1 MDTNLIINI
10 LKAIALVAL
19 GMVIYRIYVSE
30 ALKENKLTKKQAYTD
45 PLTGRGNRHLFL
57 AILDKLI
64 EKKDKFAVCFM
75 DLDGFKQI
83 NDTMGHDAGDKVL
96 IELSNI
102 FERSLP
108 QNAKAYRL
116 GGDEFAVVIEQI
128 KTTDDITKILNN
140 LRKEF
145 EIPLI
150 IENNS
155 INLEYSLGIA
165 IYPEDANN
173 KKDLIN
179 YADDAMYYIKEHG
192 KNNYYFHNKVLKA
205 KLENKNKM
213 EKDLKQAYE
222 NNEFGVLLQ
231 PRINVK
237 DKTNISFEALLYW
250 KHPILGV
257 IHSEYFIKQA
267 EEMGLIIK
275 LDEFVLDTICKKLDE
290 MKFKGYNNVSFAMN
304 ISNRHAKRKDFVDRL
319 CNILDNY
326 SINSGE
332 ICLELTDNIN
342 VKEIDD
348 FKVLTERLKT
358 SGADIGINN
367 IELKYENLT
376 LFRGIPIDEFKVS
389 ANYIAENNENEK
401 NLLRDIIKLAR
412 DLRYHVVVTNIEN
425 DVELREILK
434 NSVCKIQGRLISSPL
449 DIDKLEELLE
459 KYDSFTD
466 TVGNIK

>member
-1 MDTNLIINI
+1 MNIEIIYGI
-10 LKAIALVAL
+10 IKGVVLVAL
-19 GMVIYRIYVSE
+19 GMLIYRIYVSGT
-30 ALKENKLTKKQAYTD
+30 LKENKLTKRQAYTD

-57 AILDKLI
+57 DVLDKLI
-64 EKKDKFAVCFM
+64 SKKEKFAVCFM

-108 QNAKAYRL
+108 QNAKSYRL
-116 GGDEFAVVIEQI
+116 GGDEFAVVMENI
-128 KTTDDITKILNN
+128 KTTEDITSILND
-140 LRKEF
+140 LKKEF

-205 KLENKNKM
+205 KLENKTKM
-213 EKDLKQAYE
+213 EKDLKQAYD

-231 PRINVK
+231 PRINVL

-250 KHPILGV
+250 KHPVLG
-257 IHSEYFIKQA
+257 IIQSEYFIKQA

-275 LDEFVLDTICKKLDE
+275 LDQLVLDTICKKLDE

-304 ISNRHAKRKDFVDRL
+304 ISNKHAKRKDFVDKL
-319 CNILDNY
+319 CSILDEY
-326 SINSGE
+326 QINSGE
-332 ICLELTDNIN
+332 ICLQLTNNIN

-358 SGADIGINN
+358 CGADIGINN
-367 IELKYENLT
+367 IELRYENLT
-376 LFRGIPIDEFKVS
+376 LFRGLPIDEFRVS
-389 ANYIAENNENEK
+389 ANYISENNENEK
-401 NLLRDIIKLAR
+401 NLLKDIIKLAR

-434 NSVCKIQGRLISSPL
+434 SNISKIQGRLIADPV
-449 DIDKLEELLE
+449 DIDRLEELLE
-459 KYDSFTD
+459 NYEKFNSK
-466 TVGNIK
+466 VKNIK

>member
-1 MDTNLIINI
+1 M
-10 LKAIALVAL
+10 
-19 GMVIYRIYVSE
+19 
-30 ALKENKLTKKQAYTD
+30 
-45 PLTGRGNRHLFL
+45 
-57 AILDKLI
+57 
-64 EKKDKFAVCFM
+64 
-75 DLDGFKQI
+75 
-83 NDTMGHDAGDKVL
+83 
-96 IELSNI
+96 
-102 FERSLP
+102 
-108 QNAKAYRL
+108 
-116 GGDEFAVVIEQI
+116 
-128 KTTDDITKILNN
+128 
-140 LRKEF
+140 
-145 EIPLI
+145 
-150 IENNS
+150 
-155 INLEYSLGIA
+155 
-165 IYPEDANN
+165 
-173 KKDLIN
+173 
-179 YADDAMYYIKEHG
+179 
-192 KNNYYFHNKVLKA
+192 
-205 KLENKNKM
+205 
-213 EKDLKQAYE
+213 
-222 NNEFGVLLQ
+222 
-231 PRINVK
+231 
-237 DKTNISFEALLYW
+237 
-250 KHPILGV
+250 
-257 IHSEYFIKQA
+257 
-267 EEMGLIIK
+267 
-275 LDEFVLDTICKKLDE
+275 DEFVLDTICKKLDE

-376 LFRGIPIDEFKVS
+376 LFRGLPIDEFKVS

>member
-1 MDTNLIINI
+1 MDTDLIFSIV
-10 LKAIALVAL
+10 KAIILIVA
-19 GMVIYRIYVSE
+19 GMFLYRMYVSE
-30 ALKENKLTKKQAYTD
+30 ALREHKQTKKQAYTD

-57 AILDKLI
+57 SVLDKLI

-83 NDTMGHDAGDKVL
+83 NDTMGHEAGDKVL
-96 IELSNI
+96 IELANI

-108 QNAKAYRL
+108 KSARAYRL
-116 GGDEFAVVIEQI
+116 GGDEFAVIIEQI
-128 KTTDDITKILNN
+128 STTDDIIRVVNSLK
-140 LRKEF
+140 KEF
-145 EIPLI
+145 EVPLI
-150 IENNS
+150 IENTS

-205 KLENKNKM
+205 KLENKTKM
-213 EKDLKQAYE
+213 EKDLKHAFE

-231 PRINVK
+231 PRINVL

-250 KHPILGV
+250 KHPVLGL
-257 IHSEYFIKQA
+257 IRSEYFIKQA

-290 MKFKGYNNVSFAMN
+290 LKFKGFTNLSIAVN
-304 ISNRHAKRKDFVDRL
+304 ISNVHAKRKDFVDRL
-319 CNILDNY
+319 CNILDSY

-332 ICLELTDNIN
+332 VCLELTDNIN
-342 VKEIDD
+342 VKEIED
-348 FKVLTERLKT
+348 FKVLTERLKS

-367 IELKYENLT
+367 IELRYENLT
-376 LFRGIPIDEFKVS
+376 LFRSLPIDEFKVS
-389 ANYIAENNENEK
+389 ANYISENNENEK

-412 DLRYHVVVTNIEN
+412 DLRYHIVVTNIEN
-425 DVELREILK
+425 DIELKEILEC
-434 NSVCKIQGRLISSPL
+434 NVCKIQGSLFSAPL
-449 DIDKLEELLE
+449 DIERLEELLE
-459 KYDSFTD
+459 KYETFNT
-466 TVGNIK
+466 TVGNLK

>member
-1 MDTNLIINI
+1 MDTDLMFNI
-10 LKAIALVAL
+10 LKAFALVVL
-19 GMVIYRIYVSE
+19 GMIIYRIYVAE
-30 ALKENKLTKKQAYTD
+30 ALRENKLTKKQAYTD

-57 AILDKLI
+57 ATLDKLI
-64 EKKDKFAVCFM
+64 EKKNKFAVCFM

-96 IELSNI
+96 IELSDI

-108 QNAKAYRL
+108 KNAKAYRL
-116 GGDEFAVVIEQI
+116 GGDEFAVVIEEI
-128 KTTDDITKILNN
+128 KTTEDITKVLND
-140 LRKEF
+140 LKKEF

-150 IENNS
+150 IENTS

-205 KLENKNKM
+205 KLENKTKM
-213 EKDLKQAYE
+213 EKDLKRAYD

-231 PRINVK
+231 PRINVL
-237 DKTNISFEALLYW
+237 DGTNISFEALLYW
-250 KHPILGV
+250 KHPVLGV

-275 LDEFVLDTICKKLDE
+275 LDEFVLDTICRKLDE
-290 MKFKGYNNVSFAMN
+290 MKFKGYSNVSFAMN

-319 CNILDNY
+319 CRILDNY

-348 FKVLTERLKT
+348 FKVMTERLKT
-358 SGADIGINN
+358 SGANIGINN
-367 IELKYENLT
+367 IELRYENLT
-376 LFRGIPIDEFKVS
+376 LFRGLPIDEFKVS
-389 ANYIAENNENEK
+389 ANYISENNENEK

-412 DLRYHVVVTNIEN
+412 DLRYHIVVTNIEN

-434 NSVCKIQGRLISSPL
+434 NNICKIQGRLISAPV

-459 KYDSFTD
+459 NYESFVHA
-466 TVGNIK
+466 VGNIK